1 MERRKLSN
9 EETKNMLISMLKYVD
24 SFCTENSITYYLF
37 YGTLLG
43 AVRHNGFIPWDDD
56 IDIIMPRDSFQK
68 LTELFNGSSS
78 RYRLESIYTNNDY
91 YFPLAK
97 IIDNRTYLRQKGFK
111 EKTKLGLYIDVFIL
125 DGMPD
130 DKEEQKRIY
139 ELSNVYYKKCWR
151 TALTFRQE
159 GNSFI
164 KDCLRYIKRLNEHI
178 CGCKYYLKKLDK
190 ISKSYDFAKS
200 KYVCNLNYGVYYPKE
215 IYEKEMFTSCRHQ
228 FENIDCIIP
237 EGYDDILKQIYGDWR
252 KLPPENQRVGIHD
265 YECYLIK

>member
-1 MERRKLSN
+1 MEGRRLSN
-9 EETKNMLISMLKYVD
+9 EEIKKMLVDMLRYVGNFCTKN
-24 SFCTENSITYYLF
+24 NITYYLF

-56 IDIIMPRDSFQK
+56 IDIIMPRASFLK
-68 LTELFNGSSS
+68 LSETFNKSTS
-78 RYRLESIYTNNDY
+78 RYRLESIYTNRDY
-91 YFPLAK
+91 NSPLAK
-97 IIDNRTYLRQKGFK
+97 IVDRQTYLKQKGFK
-111 EKTKLGLYIDVFIL
+111 ETTKLGLYIDVFIL

-130 DKEEQKRIY
+130 DEEQQKRIY
-139 ELSNVYYKKCWR
+139 QLSNVYYKKCWR

-164 KDCLRYIKRLNEHI
+164 KDCLRYVKRLKEHI
-178 CGCKYYLKKLDK
+178 RGCKYYLWRLDK
-190 ISKSYDFAKS
+190 ISKSYDYAKS

-215 IYEKEMFTSCRHQ
+215 IYAKDWFTPCRHQ
-228 FENIDCIIP
+228 FEAIDCIIP

-265 YECYLIK
+265 YECFLAE